1 MAEILK
7 PEVLAMDKQ
16 IEKYGELILNYVTEN
31 YTKVFREA
39 SGIMHYKYIVPGSV
53 YESLWDWDSWT
64 TNIALREVAS
74 SDDIGEYEKGC
85 VLNFLD
91 YVDEHGRIPILIAP
105 TFASPGYNEK
115 MDMNVHKP
123 CLAQHALFVCE
134 QNSDFS
140 WLKEKFPLLERF
152 VSFYYNHCRHESGL
166 FFWLNDVAIGID
178 NDPCVFYRPEKSSAT
193 IYLNT
198 LMYKEVLSL
207 AEIARQLGF
216 TQKADEYQQKADEL
230 KQIIRNNL
238 WDERNGF
245 FYSADLNLRP
255 INNKENMHQ
264 GCPRNYSFL
273 LQKIDVWSGFMAM
286 WANIATPEQAER
298 MVRENYLNEK
308 TFYANYGVRSLSK
321 AEKMYRV
328 VQSGNPSCWTGPIWG
343 IANYMTFIGLLNYGY
358 KKEAKELAEKTII
371 LFGRDIEKHGKMHE
385 YYHPDTGEGVHN
397 LGFQSWN
404 LLAVNMYNYL
414 RNN

>member
-1 MAEILK
+1 
-7 PEVLAMDKQ
+7 MDKQ
-16 IEKYGELILNYVTEN
+16 IEKYGELILNYVKDN

-39 SGIMHYKYIVPGSV
+39 SGIMNYKYIVPGSV

-64 TNIALREVAS
+64 TNIALREVAT
-74 SDDIGEYEKGC
+74 SDSISEYEKGC

-91 YVDEHGRIPILIAP
+91 HVDDYGRIPILITP

-115 MDMNVHKP
+115 VDMNVHKP
-123 CLAQHALFVCE
+123 CLAQHALFICKKNGDYE
-134 QNSDFS
+134 
-140 WLKEKFPLLERF
+140 WLREKFSLIERF
-152 VSFYYNHCRHESGL
+152 VDFYYQHCRHESGL
-166 FFWLNDVAIGID
+166 FFWINDVAIGID

-193 IYLNT
+193 IYLNC
-198 LMYKEVLSL
+198 LMYKEILAT
-207 AEIARQLGF
+207 AEIANKLGLAEKSA
-216 TQKADEYQQKADEL
+216 TYHEKAAQL
-230 KQIIRNNL
+230 KQIISENL

-255 INNKENMHQ
+255 IDLTSKMHN

-308 TFYANYGVRSLSK
+308 TFYAAYGVRSLSK

-328 VQSGNPSCWTGPIWG
+328 IKSGNPSCWTGPIWG
-343 IANYMTFIGLLNYGY
+343 IANYMTFVGLLNYGY
-358 KKEAKELAEKTII
+358 EKEAKELAEKTVT
-371 LFGRDIEKHGKMHE
+371 LFGRDIEKYGKMHE
-385 YYHPDTGEGVHN
+385 YYDPDTGEGVHN

-414 RNN
+414 REKQS